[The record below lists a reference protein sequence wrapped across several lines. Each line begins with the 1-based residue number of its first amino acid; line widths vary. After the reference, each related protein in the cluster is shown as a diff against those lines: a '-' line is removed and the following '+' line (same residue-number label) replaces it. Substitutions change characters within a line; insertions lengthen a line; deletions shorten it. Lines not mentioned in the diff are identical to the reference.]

1 MHEHDLS
8 PWRHDHDLHDFDRNE
23 ARPRLVVAITASM
36 MVVEVGAGWF
46 TGSMALLADGWH
58 MATHAGAL
66 GLTIGGYWFARR
78 FAQTPTLTFGPG
90 KVFALAGFT
99 SAITLALVAVL
110 MIAESSWRLLDPGE
124 IRFEEALVV
133 AVIGLLVNIGSALLL
148 GHGHDHAEPNRP
160 DLDGD
165 GTHAHEDHRHE
176 HHDHDHGHRGHD
188 HGHQGHDLNLRAAYL
203 HVLADALTSLL
214 AIGALLGGRA
224 FGWSFLDPL
233 MGIVGGLVILKWS
246 ASLLSSAGR
255 VLLDFAPSERCL
267 TAARD
272 ALESIDDVRVV
283 DLHVWTLAPDRL
295 ACIASI
301 VTHVARPAEEYQLA
315 LRRAT
320 GASHVTVEV
329 RRCTPNR
336 RDDDGPNATVQA

>member
-23 ARPRLVVAITASM
+23 ARTRLVVAITASM
-36 MVVEVGAGWF
+36 MVIEVGAGWF

-66 GLTIGGYWFARR
+66 GLTVGGYWFARR

-110 MIAESSWRLLDPGE
+110 MIVESSWRLLDPGD

-148 GHGHDHAEPNRP
+148 GHGHGHAESDRP
-160 DLDGD
+160 DRDGD
-165 GTHAHEDHRHE
+165 DTHEHEDHGHE
-176 HHDHDHGHRGHD
+176 HHGHEHGHH
-188 HGHQGHDLNLRAAYL
+188 GHDLNLRAAYL

-283 DLHVWTLAPDRL
+283 DLHVWTLAPGRL

-301 VTHVARPAEEYQLA
+301 VTHVAKPAAEYQEA
-315 LRRAT
+315 LHRAT

-329 RRCTPNR
+329 RLCDPHEA
-336 RDDDGPNATVQA
+336 DDDLMQAS